1 MPQRSSV
8 KAPAKK
14 RAVRAARPSV
24 AKAKPSI
31 SAFFPAYNEEAN
43 IAALCLKTAAVL
55 RRLSS
60 AWEVIAVNDG
70 SRDRTAAVVE
80 ALHKKEPRIRVVS
93 HAVNQGYG
101 AAVKTGFASARL
113 DWIFFTDGDGQFD
126 VNELERL
133 VPLMAD
139 YDLVVG
145 YRIKRADSRQ
155 RLANAW
161 AWGTL
166 VRTLFRLKGV
176 RDIDCAF
183 KIVRRSVFDTFSL
196 ETTGAMIS
204 TELLVKS
211 QKNGFR
217 IAEIGV
223 GHYPR
228 TAGVQT
234 GAKLKVIAR
243 AFKEL
248 FLYFIKWQSNGY
260 R

>member
-1 MPQRSSV
+1 MVSKV
-8 KAPAKK
+8 KPKASRPV
-14 RAVRAARPSV
+14 RRAA
-24 AKAKPSI
+24 PSI

-43 IAALCLKTAAVL
+43 IGPLCLKTAAALKKVTD
-55 RRLSS
+55 RY
-60 AWEVIAVNDG
+60 EVIAVNDG
-70 SRDRTAAVVE
+70 SRDHTAEVVR
-80 ALHKKEPRIRVVS
+80 ALHKKDPHIRLVD

-101 AAVKTGFASARL
+101 AAVKTGFAAARM

-126 VNELERL
+126 VGEIAKLL
-133 VPLMAD
+133 PLTAD

-145 YRIKRADSRQ
+145 YRIKRADPPI
-155 RLANAW
+155 RLLNAW

-166 VRTLFRLKGV
+166 VRNLFRLKGV

-183 KIVRRSVFDTFSL
+183 KIIRRGVFDSFHL

-204 TELLVKS
+204 TELLVKA

-217 IAEIGV
+217 IAEVGV
-223 GHYPR
+223 NHYPR
-228 TAGVQT
+228 TAGQQT
-234 GAKLKVIAR
+234 GAKLGVIAR

-248 FLYFIKWQSNGY
+248 FSHFIQWQFKGY

>member
-1 MPQRSSV
+1 MPERPSNEPSLGSSV
-8 KAPAKK
+8 SPAPA
-14 RAVRAARPSV
+14 VG
-24 AKAKPSI
+24 PSI

-55 RRLSS
+55 QRISPD
-60 AWEVIAVNDG
+60 WEVVAVNDG
-70 SRDRTAAVVE
+70 SRDATAAVVE
-80 ALHKKEPRIRVVS
+80 ALHAKEPRIRVVS
-93 HAVNQGYG
+93 HGVNQGYG
-101 AAVKTGFASARL
+101 AAVKTGFASAQK

-126 VNELERL
+126 VAELESRL
-133 VPLMAD
+133 APLMEGH
-139 YDLVVG
+139 DLVVG
-145 YRIKRADSRQ
+145 YRIKRADPFQ
-155 RLANAW
+155 RRANAW

-166 VRTLFRLKGV
+166 VRTLFGLKGV

-183 KIVRRSVFDTFSL
+183 KIVRRGVFEKFKL

-217 IAEIGV
+217 IAEVGV
-223 GHYPR
+223 SHYPR

-234 GAKLKVIAR
+234 GAKLAVIAR

-248 FLYFIKWQSNGY
+248 FLYFMKWQSQGY
-260 R
+260 H

>member
-1 MPQRSSV
+1 MPSR
-8 KAPAKK
+8 
-14 RAVRAARPSV
+14 RAA
-24 AKAKPSI
+24 KKPSI

-43 IAALCLKTAAVL
+43 IGPLCLKTAEALKKVAS
-55 RRLSS
+55 RY
-60 AWEVIAVNDG
+60 EVIAIDDG
-70 SRDRTAAVVE
+70 SRDGTAAVVK
-80 ALHKKEPRIRVVS
+80 ALHKKRPQIRLVS
-93 HAVNQGYG
+93 HKVNQGYG
-101 AAVKTGFASARL
+101 AAVKTGFASSKM

-126 VNELERL
+126 VKEIARL
-133 VPLMAD
+133 LPLTRGH
-139 YDLVVG
+139 DLVVG
-145 YRIKRADSRQ
+145 YRIKRADPPH
-155 RLANAW
+155 RLLNAW

-166 VRTLFRLKGV
+166 VRSLFGLKGV

-183 KIVRRSVFDTFSL
+183 KLIRRDVFKAFKL

-211 QKNGFR
+211 QKNGFK

-228 TAGVQT
+228 VAGQQT
-234 GAKLKVIAR
+234 GAKLSVIAR

-248 FLYFIKWQSNGY
+248 FHYYFKWQRQGY

>member
-1 MPQRSSV
+1 MPSV
-8 KAPAKK
+8 K
-14 RAVRAARPSV
+14 
-24 AKAKPSI
+24 KPSI

-43 IAALCLKTAAVL
+43 IGPLCLKTAAALKKV
-55 RRLSS
+55 SS
-60 AWEVIAVNDG
+60 RYEVIAVNDG
-70 SRDRTAAVVE
+70 SKDQTAKVVE
-80 ALHKKEPRIRVVS
+80 ALHRKQPQIRLVS
-93 HAVNQGYG
+93 HKVNQGYG
-101 AAVKTGFASARL
+101 AAVKTGFASSKM

-126 VNELERL
+126 VNEIAKLL
-133 VPLMAD
+133 PLTRD
-139 YDLVVG
+139 HDLVVG
-145 YRIKRADSRQ
+145 YRIKRADPPH
-155 RLANAW
+155 RLLNAW

-166 VRTLFRLKGV
+166 VRSLFRLKGV

-183 KIVRRSVFDTFSL
+183 KLIRRDVFKKFKL

-223 GHYPR
+223 NHYPR
-228 TAGVQT
+228 TAGQQT
-234 GAKLKVIAR
+234 GAKLSVIAR

-248 FLYFIKWQSNGY
+248 FMYFIRWQRHGY

>member
-1 MPQRSSV
+1 M
-8 KAPAKK
+8 
-14 RAVRAARPSV
+14 
-24 AKAKPSI
+24 AKPSI
-31 SAFFPAYNEEAN
+31 TAFFPAYNEEAN
-43 IAALCLKTAAVL
+43 IGPLCLKTAAALKKV
-55 RRLSS
+55 
-60 AWEVIAVNDG
+60 AGKYEVVAIDDG
-70 SRDRTAAVVE
+70 SKDKTAAVVT
-80 ALHKKEPRIRVVS
+80 ALHKKDAHIRLVS
-93 HAVNQGYG
+93 HKVNAGYG
-101 AAVKTGFASARL
+101 AAVKTGFANAKM

-126 VNELERL
+126 VNEISKLL
-133 VPLMAD
+133 AHTKD
-139 YDLVVG
+139 HDLVVG
-145 YRIKRADSRQ
+145 YRIKRADPPH
-155 RLANAW
+155 RLLNAW

-166 VRTLFRLKGV
+166 VRTLFQLKGV

-183 KIVRRSVFDTFSL
+183 KIIRRDVFKKFKL

-217 IAEIGV
+217 IKEVGV
-223 GHYPR
+223 NHYAR

-248 FLYFIKWQSNGY
+248 FSYFIKWQRHGY

>member
-1 MPQRSSV
+1 MAQRP
-8 KAPAKK
+8 KAVSAKRRSPA
-14 RAVRAARPSV
+14 RAAQGG
-24 AKAKPSI
+24 KKPSI

-55 RRLSS
+55 KRV
-60 AWEVIAVNDG
+60 AGTWEVIAVNDG
-70 SRDRTAAVVE
+70 SRDRTAEVV
-80 ALHKKEPRIRVVS
+80 AGLHKKEPRIRVVS

-101 AAVKTGFASARL
+101 AAVKTGFASAKL

-126 VNELERL
+126 VNELDRL
-133 VPLMAD
+133 APLMAD
-139 YDLVVG
+139 HDLVVG
-145 YRIKRADSRQ
+145 YRIKRADPFQ
-155 RLANAW
+155 RKANAW

-166 VRTLFRLKGV
+166 VKTLFGLEGV

-183 KIVRRSVFDTFSL
+183 KIVRRSVFKAFTL

-211 QKNGFR
+211 QKNGFK

-223 GHYPR
+223 SHYPR
-228 TAGVQT
+228 TAGQQT
-234 GAKLKVIAR
+234 GAKWSVIAR

-248 FLYFIKWQSNGY
+248 FHYFFKWQLRGF